1 MGILTAMSNGA
12 TLILIVGAI
21 GYEAA
26 RRLLHPEPVQGR
38 LVVVAALAAIGVNI
52 YIALR
57 LKGSR
62 DNLNVRAA
70 PLHVLGDLAASV
82 GVVIP
87 GVIILLTGWVYAD
100 PLISVGIAAVIA
112 WGGIK
117 IVIDT
122 VNILLEATPREVDLE
137 QVRGLIAATEG
148 VSSVPDLH
156 VWSLSPE
163 QVALSCHV
171 VVGLEASA
179 VDTEHVLRAP
189 EEKLCGRFNIG
200 HTTIQAEACHPCDT
214 VATHG
219 PGEHNHPHVR
229 AQGEPPLPHRHQ

>member
-1 MGILTAMSNGA
+1 M
-12 TLILIVGAI
+12 
-21 GYEAA
+21 
-26 RRLLHPEPVQGR
+26 
-38 LVVVAALAAIGVNI
+38 
-52 YIALR
+52 
-57 LKGSR
+57 
-62 DNLNVRAA
+62 
-70 PLHVLGDLAASV
+70 LHVLGDLAASV

-87 GVIILLTGWVYAD
+87 GVIILLTGCVYAD

-179 VDTEHVLRAP
+179 VDTEHVLRAL

-200 HTTIQAEACHPCDT
+200 HTTIQAEACHPCDPE
-214 VATHG
+214 ATHG

-229 AQGEPPLPHRHQ
+229 ALPHRHQ